1 MSVRLTLTGPHLLL
15 DHCPPDASSFHL
27 TFGGV
32 NEPLDV
38 CYVDDVHH
46 IVVETVGIITRG
58 TPGVLTFNG
67 DADFL
72 AENDARIDPFTI
84 AVSNP

>member
-1 MSVRLTLTGPHLLL
+1 MSVRLTLTGPNLLL
-15 DHCPPDASSFHL
+15 DHTPPDASAFHL

-38 CYVDDVHH
+38 CYVDDEHH
-46 IVVETVGIITRG
+46 IVVETVKVITRG
-58 TPGVLTFNG
+58 TAGVLTFNG
-67 DADFL
+67 DEDFL

-84 AVSNP
+84 TVANP